1 MSCHLQSKFATCLRA
16 HQPEYFGVLLRSS
29 RREAGTT
36 FTKGAVNELAVQE
49 VVQGYLIISGDN
61 LQTAV
66 DPGATPYIPFKS
78 NTTGKSGSELWK
90 KLFHYYS
97 YKREEFLIHYHKRS
111 NVETTFSMIKA
122 KFGERLRSKT
132 ETAQINE
139 ALCKVLCH
147 NLCVVIQSMYELGVA
162 PEFTSEAA

>member
-1 MSCHLQSKFATCLRA
+1 MYLNLFFSFAFTYPKDWVVHDEAINERIRERA
-16 HQPEYFGVLLRSS
+16 KE
-29 RREAGTT
+29 EA
-36 FTKGAVNELAVQE
+36 
-49 VVQGYLIISGDN
+49 DH
-61 LQTAV
+61 
-66 DPGATPYIPFKS
+66 GATPYIPFKT
-78 NTTGKSGSELWK
+78 NVTGKSGSELWK

-97 YKREEFLIHYHKRS
+97 FKREEFLVHYHKRS

-122 KFGERLRSKT
+122 KFGERLKSKT

-147 NLCVVIQSMYELGVA
+147 NLCVVIQSMYELGIA